1 MARRHDAAAR
11 AGLPARGY
19 VFVSVLFVVA
29 LVIATSIAIFVFNA
43 RLGYSY
49 AVHSAIFFP
58 LDRGNRLYFLVG
70 AIAAGVL
77 AYVAARMLQHRHRQK
92 MKLVPWWVRLVLA
105 GALAMYVIEVLEIN
119 ISFAPSDEYASGT
132 RPS

>member
-1 MARRHDAAAR
+1 MARRHDIDSR

-58 LDRGNRLYFLVG
+58 LDKGNRHYFLMG
-70 AIAAGVL
+70 AIAAGAL
-77 AYVAARMLQHRHRQK
+77 AYIVVRILQRRHRRK
-92 MKLVPWWVRLVLA
+92 MTLVPWWVRLVLA
-105 GALAMYVIEVLEIN
+105 GALAIYVIQVLQIN
-119 ISFAPSDEYASGT
+119 IGFAPSDEYASGT